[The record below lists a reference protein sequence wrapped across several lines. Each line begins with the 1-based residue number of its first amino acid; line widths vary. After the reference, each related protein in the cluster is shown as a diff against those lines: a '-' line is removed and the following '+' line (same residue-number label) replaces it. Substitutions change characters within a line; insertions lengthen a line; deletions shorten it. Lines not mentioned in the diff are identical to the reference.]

1 MKTLAIA
8 GAGPMLGLS
17 VARAFGRQGHR
28 VALIARRKDSLEAMT
43 AELVSEGI
51 EAAGFVADLR
61 DEAQLARAFDDVRS
75 RFGAVDVLE
84 YSPLAMQFVP
94 PSQVTA
100 GIAREAI
107 DFLLVGAI
115 NAARQVLPDMIERGE
130 GALLFASG
138 RSSVL
143 PMKLLGSLGPAAAAL
158 RHYVYS
164 LHEELAP
171 RGVYVG
177 TVAILARMDRETAD
191 RVAGRYLEMIA
202 KRDPVEVVVGEGQAG
217 DTARVIASITQV
229 AAPFELPGS

>member
-17 VARAFGRQGHR
+17 VARAFGRQSYR
-28 VALIARRKDSLEAMT
+28 VALIARGKDSLEAMT
-43 AELVSEGI
+43 AELASEGI

-61 DEAQLARAFDDVRS
+61 DEAQLARAFDDARS
-75 RFGAVDVLE
+75 RFGAIQVLE

-100 GIAREAI
+100 EIAREAI

-115 NAARQVLPDMIERGE
+115 NAARQVLPNMIERGE

-143 PMKLLGSLGPAAAAL
+143 PMKLLGSLGLAAAAL

-177 TVAILARMDRETAD
+177 TVPIFARMDRHTAD
-191 RVAGRYLEMIA
+191 RVADLYLDMIA
-202 KRDPVEVVVGEGQAG
+202 RRDRVEAVLGDGEAG
-217 DTARVIASITQV
+217 DKAREIAAITQV